1 MTLAAQTKAEPTRW
15 QAPTWL
21 WAVLVV
27 VGLGLLASAV
37 VVLRA
42 TRGVDIANVSW
53 PCWPP
58 LDAFPR
64 EDAESA
70 FPVAVEDLCRAETS
84 RQRATGVAL
93 GVIGVVVTAVSL
105 VLSGRRSRA

>member
-1 MTLAAQTKAEPTRW
+1 MTLADQSKAPPTRW
-15 QAPTWL
+15 HAPTLL
-21 WAVLVV
+21 WAVLGI

-37 VVLRA
+37 LVLRA
-42 TRGVDIANVSW
+42 TRGMDIATVSW

-70 FPVAVEDLCRAETS
+70 FPMAVEDLCRAETS
-84 RQRATGVAL
+84 RQLATGVAL
-93 GVIGVVVTAVSL
+93 GVIGVVVTALSL
-105 VLSGRRSRA
+105 VLFGRRSRV